1 MKKQKKQ
8 KISSNKRW
16 EIGGNIV
23 MSILAICAIV
33 PFLLLFISSLSSES
47 AVLKNGYQFW
57 PKEWSLDAYAYL
69 LNHWQSIGHAY
80 LISIIVTVTGTV
92 LGLMFISTFAY
103 TLSKRKLPGRSILLF
118 IITFTMLF
126 NGGACA
132 TYIIYSQIF
141 HINDTIFALIIPGLL
156 MNGFYVMM
164 FRTFFENSVPGA
176 LMEAAYIDGASEFK
190 TFTKIVVPLSLPM
203 FATVGLTLGLSYW
216 NDWTNSMYY
225 ISAKHTELLSIQ
237 AYLNS
242 VNESIAF
249 LANNDFGQTVTVS
262 SIPSTTVRM
271 AVGVIGVVPV
281 ICAYPFFQKWFVRG
295 ITEGAVKE

>member
-1 MKKQKKQ
+1 MQKRR
-8 KISSNKRW
+8 KISSNRRW

-33 PFLLLFISSLSSES
+33 PFVLLTISSLTSES
-47 AVLKNGYQFW
+47 AILKNGYQFW

-69 LNHWQSIGHAY
+69 LNHWKSIGNAY

-92 LGLMFISTFAY
+92 LGIMIISTFAY
-103 TLSKRKLPGRSILLF
+103 ALSRRKLPGRSILIF
-118 IITFTMLF
+118 ILIFTMLF
-126 NGGACA
+126 RGGATA

-141 HINDTIFALIIPGLL
+141 HIKDTIFALIIPGLL

-176 LMEAAYIDGASEFK
+176 LMEAAHIDGASEFK
-190 TFTKIVVPLSLPM
+190 LFTKIVVPLSLPM

-216 NDWTNSMYY
+216 NDWTNSLYY

-237 AYLNS
+237 AYLNK
-242 VNESIAF
+242 VNETIAF
-249 LANNDFGQTVTVS
+249 LANNDLGQPVPVE
-262 SIPSTTVRM
+262 SIPSMTVRM
-271 AVGVIGVVPV
+271 AIGVIGVLPI

-295 ITEGAVKE
+295 ITEGAIKE